1 MAYGDY
7 YKGGLRIETIDE
19 VKSVKVKEIANVP
32 IRPRD

>member
-7 YKGGLRIETIDE
+7 YKDGLRIETVDE
-19 VKSVKVKEIANVP
+19 VKSAKVKEIADVP